1 MKGARGGSAFGEV
14 PESEGSFGPLV
25 VAGQP
30 MYLRAA
36 HVDLPAENPDPT
48 VLPTITLLGRGWDPG
63 GDPGELPLPHGQ
75 LLAGQY
81 RLIRPLGYG
90 GMGEVY
96 LALDTK
102 VDNREVAIK
111 MLHPEQAAAA
121 AGALARE
128 RRALVDLGHD
138 DIIRVF
144 NYGHHPEAG
153 DFLVLQYVDGLTLEE
168 VRARAELN
176 PGEFGGHR
184 FHEFVLAYG
193 VRILSAL
200 AYLHADRPGKVY
212 GDLKPDNVMHDGTTT
227 KIIDVGSVR
236 PVGAPGMTTKG
247 FSAPTV
253 GPNGESREQDDLF
266 SLGETLRRLSGLGRS
281 AADLARLG
289 DLGTL
294 GGAAGEDP
302 ASGAGAGAARDAR
315 AAAGGDV
322 ARAGGEALAGG
333 DAARDA
339 RAAAGGDAARAG
351 GEALAGGDVARAG
364 GDVLVGGDEARAA
377 RKAFVV
383 RDEVR
388 AAGEALAAGETPG
401 VPEALVTGET
411 SGIARAVGAE
421 GALDVGGTAGRGQTS
436 GAEVPSGVEGVSG
449 AGGALGVAGGVGGRG
464 SVGAEVASGVEGAS
478 GGGEALGVAGGVGGR
493 GSAGAEV
500 ASGVEGVSG
509 GGEALDA
516 ARVSGAEGASEGGEA
531 SGAARASGAEGAL
544 DGGGTVDV
552 AQTPGSVQ
560 TSGVGETSGGEETLG
575 VAQRSGPGDQSG
587 ADETSDAKQKSG
599 GVVQGPGGERAPGD
613 GKTAG
618 ADRTSAVGRA
628 LGAEGAP
635 GGGESAGVARAS
647 GVVQGAGA
655 EGTLSGGETAG
666 AARTAGVEGAPDG
679 GGAPGA
685 GNGCVPGAAH
695 ADEEEPRP
703 EVLSVGGEE
712 PSAPVPPPARERWAP
727 HEATAPVPP
736 PAKEPWA
743 PHEATA
749 PVPRGLG
756 LLSLARVL
764 HRATSSEP
772 AGRFA
777 DAREMDQQLRG
788 VFRELRSLRT
798 GTETFEPSPL
808 FLQSPYALDGA
819 LGSAPPLAHWAAPDA
834 PSPFAPPTP
843 AEVAQRLPVPRPDP
857 HDEHHAEL
865 SRLADAAPEALLQHI
880 GDWRDSTEV
889 HLLRCRLR
897 LRNPADGPEAA
908 ERELRAAEA
917 RIGPRRAPYDW
928 RLDWHHGLLALAGE
942 QVAAAR
948 RHFDRVYAAIPGE
961 YAPKLALGQC
971 AERLGR
977 RQEALTFYEAV
988 GLRNPSLGSAAFGA
1002 ARARLALGG
1011 ETAREDAVRELD
1023 AVPQHSR
1030 HRTAARTAAV
1040 RIGIEY
1046 VRTGE
1051 CDDQAPQ
1058 RLGEVLGR
1066 LALLFHAHGL
1076 TDEEARVR
1084 MTVEAWEAVQGALA
1098 RGALDAA
1105 GLAALS
1111 AGADPRLGLPSDE
1124 HGLREDLSR
1133 RYVTL
1138 AHQAARSAAPE
1149 DAAVAEILLDRAY
1162 EVRPLAFRHHRD
1174 SPWLGKRVAHWLRT
1188 VAYAPSHRTP
1198 SASRGQS
1205 PP

>member
-48 VLPTITLLGRGWDPG
+48 VLPTITLLGRGWGPG
-63 GDPGELPLPHGQ
+63 GDAGELPLPPGQ

-111 MLHPEQAAAA
+111 ILHPEQAAAA

-144 NYGHHPEAG
+144 NYGHHPEVG

-253 GPNGESREQDDLF
+253 GPTGESREQDDLF

-294 GGAAGEDP
+294 GGTAG
-302 ASGAGAGAARDAR
+302 S
-315 AAAGGDV
+315 
-322 ARAGGEALAGG
+322 
-333 DAARDA
+333 DAASA
-339 RAAAGGDAARAG
+339 PAA
-351 GEALAGGDVARAG
+351 EA
-364 GDVLVGGDEARAA
+364 ARAA
-377 RKAFVV
+377 REALPASGEARVAGEDTTAA
-383 RDEVR
+383 DEAR
-388 AAGEALAAGETPG
+388 AAGEALAAGEPPAVQG
-401 VPEALVTGET
+401 ALVTGGT
-411 SGIARAVGAE
+411 SGVAETVGAE
-421 GALDVGGTAGRGQTS
+421 GAL
-436 GAEVPSGVEGVSG
+436 
-449 AGGALGVAGGVGGRG
+449 
-464 SVGAEVASGVEGAS
+464 
-478 GGGEALGVAGGVGGR
+478 
-493 GSAGAEV
+493 
-500 ASGVEGVSG
+500 
-509 GGEALDA
+509 
-516 ARVSGAEGASEGGEA
+516 
-531 SGAARASGAEGAL
+531 
-544 DGGGTVDV
+544 
-552 AQTPGSVQ
+552 
-560 TSGVGETSGGEETLG
+560 GVGETAGGGQVSGF
-575 VAQRSGPGDQSG
+575 
-587 ADETSDAKQKSG
+587 
-599 GVVQGPGGERAPGD
+599 GVVQGPGGEGTLD
-613 GKTAG
+613 
-618 ADRTSAVGRA
+618 VG
-628 LGAEGAP
+628 ET
-635 GGGESAGVARAS
+635 AGVARAV
-647 GVVQGAGA
+647 GVEDAPD
-655 EGTLSGGETAG
+655 TGGEP
-666 AARTAGVEGAPDG
+666 GVGHVS
-679 GGAPGA
+679 
-685 GNGCVPGAAH
+685 VPKAAH
-695 ADEEEPRP
+695 ADAGEPHP
-703 EVLSVGGEE
+703 DVSSV
-712 PSAPVPPPARERWAP
+712 PSAQVSPPAREPWA
-727 HEATAPVPP
+727 HHDATAPL
-736 PAKEPWA
+736 
-743 PHEATA
+743 
-749 PVPRGLG
+749 PRGLG

-764 HRATSSEP
+764 HRATLSEP

-843 AEVAQRLPVPRPDP
+843 TEVAQRLPVPRPDP
-857 HDEHHAEL
+857 RDEHHAEL

-928 RLDWHHGLLALAGE
+928 RLDWHHGLLALARE

-961 YAPKLALGQC
+961 YAPKLALGHC

-977 RQEALTFYEAV
+977 RREALTFYEAV

-1051 CDDQAPQ
+1051 CDDRAPQ

-1111 AGADPRLGLPSDE
+1111 AGADPRLGLPPDE

-1138 AHQAARSAAPE
+1138 AHQAARFAAPE

-1188 VAYAPSHRTP
+1188 VAYAPSHRAP
-1198 SASRGQS
+1198 SASRGPS

>member
-1 MKGARGGSAFGEV
+1 
-14 PESEGSFGPLV
+14 
-25 VAGQP
+25 

-48 VLPTITLLGRGWDPG
+48 VLPTITLLGRGWGPG
-63 GDPGELPLPHGQ
+63 SDPGELPLPPGQ

-111 MLHPEQAAAA
+111 MLHPDQAAAA

-144 NYGHHPEAG
+144 NYGHHPEVG

-168 VRARAELN
+168 VRARAKLN
-176 PGEFGGHR
+176 PGEFGDQR

-236 PVGAPGMTTKG
+236 PAGAPGMTTVG

-253 GPNGESREQDDLF
+253 GPYGESRPQDDLF
-266 SLGETLRRLSGLGRS
+266 SLGETLRRLSGLGTS
-281 AADLARLG
+281 AEDLGRLG
-289 DLGTL
+289 DVGTL
-294 GGAAGEDP
+294 GAGEEGAGEPTGVAAGTASTTGRTRAARGARGALSAAGRARIVEEALATGETP
-302 ASGAGAGAARDAR
+302 AARNAGAAEKTFGGGGRPDAPTR
-315 AAAGGDV
+315 GA
-322 ARAGGEALAGG
+322 
-333 DAARDA
+333 
-339 RAAAGGDAARAG
+339 
-351 GEALAGGDVARAG
+351 
-364 GDVLVGGDEARAA
+364 
-377 RKAFVV
+377 
-383 RDEVR
+383 
-388 AAGEALAAGETPG
+388 
-401 VPEALVTGET
+401 VT
-411 SGIARAVGAE
+411 AE
-421 GALDVGGTAGRGQTS
+421 GVLST
-436 GAEVPSGVEGVSG
+436 
-449 AGGALGVAGGVGGRG
+449 
-464 SVGAEVASGVEGAS
+464 
-478 GGGEALGVAGGVGGR
+478 
-493 GSAGAEV
+493 
-500 ASGVEGVSG
+500 
-509 GGEALDA
+509 
-516 ARVSGAEGASEGGEA
+516 GEA
-531 SGAARASGAEGAL
+531 SGAAQGPAGRKA
-544 DGGGTVDV
+544 T
-552 AQTPGSVQ
+552 
-560 TSGVGETSGGEETLG
+560 GVG
-575 VAQRSGPGDQSG
+575 QG
-587 ADETSDAKQKSG
+587 A
-599 GVVQGPGGERAPGD
+599 
-613 GKTAG
+613 
-618 ADRTSAVGRA
+618 
-628 LGAEGAP
+628 
-635 GGGESAGVARAS
+635 GGGESPGVGRGLGARAAQHVGGS
-647 GVVQGAGA
+647 ADVAQPPAPMPPEAQAEAGPPRPVHSSGAG
-655 EGTLSGGETAG
+655 E
-666 AARTAGVEGAPDG
+666 G
-679 GGAPGA
+679 GGVGHVS
-685 GNGCVPGAAH
+685 VPQGPA
-695 ADEEEPRP
+695 
-703 EVLSVGGEE
+703 VGGE
-712 PSAPVPPPARERWAP
+712 V
-727 HEATAPVPP
+727 T
-736 PAKEPWA
+736 AKEPWA
-743 PHEATA
+743 PGDATA

-764 HRATSSEP
+764 HRATLSEP

-777 DAREMDQQLRG
+777 DAREMEQQLRG

-798 GTETFEPSPL
+798 GAETFEPSPL
-808 FLQSPYALDGA
+808 FLQSAYALDGA

-834 PSPFAPPTP
+834 PSPFAPPPP

-928 RLDWHHGLLALAGE
+928 RLDWHHGLLALARG
-942 QVAAAR
+942 QVAVAW
-948 RHFDRVYAAIPGE
+948 RHFDRAYAAIPGE
-961 YAPKLALGQC
+961 YAPKLALGHC

-977 RQEALTFYEAV
+977 RHEALTFYEAV
-988 GLRNPSLGSAAFGA
+988 RLRNPSLGSAAFGA
-1002 ARARLALGG
+1002 ARARLALDG
-1011 ETAREDAVRELD
+1011 ERAREEAVRELD

-1046 VRTGE
+1046 VRRAGH
-1051 CDDQAPQ
+1051 DDEAPQ
-1058 RLGEVLGR
+1058 RLREVLGR

-1084 MTVEAWEAVQGALA
+1084 MTVEVWEALQGALA

-1105 GLAALS
+1105 DLAALS
-1111 AGADPRLGLPSDE
+1111 AGADPRLGLPPDE

-1138 AHQAARSAAPE
+1138 AHQAARSVAPE
-1149 DAAVAEILLDRAY
+1149 DAAVAETLLDRAY

-1174 SPWLGKRVAHWLRT
+1174 SPWLGKRVADWLRT

-1198 SASRGQS
+1198 SASRGPS

>member
-1 MKGARGGSAFGEV
+1 
-14 PESEGSFGPLV
+14 
-25 VAGQP
+25 

-48 VLPTITLLGRGWDPG
+48 VLPTITLLGRGWGPAN
-63 GDPGELPLPHGQ
+63 DPGELPVPPGQ

-102 VDNREVAIK
+102 VDHREVAIK
-111 MLHPEQAAAA
+111 MLHPDQAAVA

-144 NYGHHPEAG
+144 NYGHHPEVG

-168 VRARAELN
+168 VRARAKLN
-176 PGEFGGHR
+176 PGEFGDQR

-236 PVGAPGMTTKG
+236 PAGAPGMTTTG

-253 GPNGESREQDDLF
+253 GPYGESRPQDDLF
-266 SLGETLRRLSGLGRS
+266 SLGETLRRLSGLGTS
-281 AADLARLG
+281 AEDLGRLG
-289 DLGTL
+289 DVGTL
-294 GGAAGEDP
+294 GAGELGEGVGGPTGVDAGRAAAVAAGTASTTEERPAAQGAPGGAAADGALSTGEASEVAPRPDVAPGSGTGEAPGAGEDSGV
-302 ASGAGAGAARDAR
+302 ALDSGAAEDRSVVPDPGGEGVPGAGEQR
-315 AAAGGDV
+315 V
-322 ARAGGEALAGG
+322 AQRPAGGEAPGG
-333 DAARDA
+333 ARG
-339 RAAAGGDAARAG
+339 AAGGT
-351 GEALAGGDVARAG
+351 V
-364 GDVLVGGDEARAA
+364 
-377 RKAFVV
+377 
-383 RDEVR
+383 
-388 AAGEALAAGETPG
+388 PG
-401 VPEALVTGET
+401 VG
-411 SGIARAVGAE
+411 
-421 GALDVGGTAGRGQTS
+421 
-436 GAEVPSGVEGVSG
+436 
-449 AGGALGVAGGVGGRG
+449 
-464 SVGAEVASGVEGAS
+464 
-478 GGGEALGVAGGVGGR
+478 
-493 GSAGAEV
+493 
-500 ASGVEGVSG
+500 
-509 GGEALDA
+509 
-516 ARVSGAEGASEGGEA
+516 
-531 SGAARASGAEGAL
+531 
-544 DGGGTVDV
+544 
-552 AQTPGSVQ
+552 
-560 TSGVGETSGGEETLG
+560 
-575 VAQRSGPGDQSG
+575 
-587 ADETSDAKQKSG
+587 
-599 GVVQGPGGERAPGD
+599 QGPGGREAL
-613 GKTAG
+613 
-618 ADRTSAVGRA
+618 SA
-628 LGAEGAP
+628 AEL
-635 GGGESAGVARAS
+635 S
-647 GVVQGAGA
+647 GVTQ
-655 EGTLSGGETAG
+655 
-666 AARTAGVEGAPDG
+666 RPDG
-679 GGAPGA
+679 GGAPGDPAAQHLGESADAARAPAPTPMPSHDEPNPTLGAVQGPDA
-685 GNGCVPGAAH
+685 GHVSVPQG
-695 ADEEEPRP
+695 
-703 EVLSVGGEE
+703 
-712 PSAPVPPPARERWAP
+712 PAVAG
-727 HEATAPVPP
+727 EAT
-736 PAKEPWA
+736 AKEPWV
-743 PHEATA
+743 PGDATA

-764 HRATSSEP
+764 HRATLSEP

-777 DAREMDQQLRG
+777 DAREMEQQLRG

-798 GTETFEPSPL
+798 GAETFEPSPL
-808 FLQSPYALDGA
+808 FLQPAYALDGA
-819 LGSAPPLAHWAAPDA
+819 LGSAPPLAHWTFPDA
-834 PSPFAPPTP
+834 PSPFAPPSP

-917 RIGPRRAPYDW
+917 RIGPHRAPYDW
-928 RLDWHHGLLALAGE
+928 RLDWHYGLLALARD
-942 QVAAAR
+942 QVAAAW

-961 YAPKLALGQC
+961 YAPKLALGHC

-977 RQEALTFYEAV
+977 RHEALTFYEAV
-988 GLRNPSLGSAAFGA
+988 RLRNPSLGSAAFGA
-1002 ARARLALGG
+1002 ARARLALDG
-1011 ETAREDAVRELD
+1011 ERAREEAVRELD

-1046 VRTGE
+1046 VRRAGH
-1051 CDDQAPQ
+1051 DDEAPQ
-1058 RLGEVLGR
+1058 RLREVLGR

-1084 MTVEAWEAVQGALA
+1084 MTVEVWEAVQGALA
-1098 RGALDAA
+1098 RGALDVAD
-1105 GLAALS
+1105 LVALS
-1111 AGADPRLGLPSDE
+1111 AGADPRLGLPPDE
-1124 HGLREDLSR
+1124 HRLREALSR

-1174 SPWLGKRVAHWLRT
+1174 SPWLGKKVADWLRT

-1198 SASRGQS
+1198 SASRGPS

>member
-48 VLPTITLLGRGWDPG
+48 VLPTITLLGRGWAPG
-63 GDPGELPLPHGQ
+63 GDPGELPLPPGQ

-144 NYGHHPEAG
+144 NYGHHPEVG

-176 PGEFGGHR
+176 PAEFGGHR

-253 GPNGESREQDDLF
+253 GPNGESTEQDDLF

-289 DLGTL
+289 DLGNL
-294 GGAAGEDP
+294 GGTEAAS
-302 ASGAGAGAARDAR
+302 AS
-315 AAAGGDV
+315 
-322 ARAGGEALAGG
+322 
-333 DAARDA
+333 
-339 RAAAGGDAARAG
+339 
-351 GEALAGGDVARAG
+351 
-364 GDVLVGGDEARAA
+364 
-377 RKAFVV
+377 
-383 RDEVR
+383 
-388 AAGEALAAGETPG
+388 AAGEALAAGDAARAAGEVLAAGGTPG
-401 VPEALVTGET
+401 GQEVLVTGGT
-411 SGIARAVGAE
+411 T
-421 GALDVGGTAGRGQTS
+421 DVGW
-436 GAEVPSGVEGVSG
+436 
-449 AGGALGVAGGVGGRG
+449 
-464 SVGAEVASGVEGAS
+464 
-478 GGGEALGVAGGVGGR
+478 
-493 GSAGAEV
+493 
-500 ASGVEGVSG
+500 
-509 GGEALDA
+509 
-516 ARVSGAEGASEGGEA
+516 
-531 SGAARASGAEGAL
+531 ASGAEGAL
-544 DGGGTVDV
+544 
-552 AQTPGSVQ
+552 
-560 TSGVGETSGGEETLG
+560 GVGET
-575 VAQRSGPGDQSG
+575 
-587 ADETSDAKQKSG
+587 
-599 GVVQGPGGERAPGD
+599 
-613 GKTAG
+613 
-618 ADRTSAVGRA
+618 
-628 LGAEGAP
+628 
-635 GGGESAGVARAS
+635 AGVARTSS
-647 GVVQGAGA
+647 GVQGSGG
-655 EGTLSGGETAG
+655 ESPLDGGETAG
-666 AARTAGVEGAPDG
+666 VEDAPDI
-679 GGAPGA
+679 GGAPG
-685 GNGCVPGAAH
+685 GVGGVSVIGAAH
-695 ADEEEPRP
+695 ADAAERRP
-703 EVLSVGGEE
+703 EALSVGREG
-712 PSAPVPPPARERWAP
+712 PSARVTP
-727 HEATAPVPP
+727 HRDATD
-736 PAKEPWA
+736 
-743 PHEATA
+743 

-843 AEVAQRLPVPRPDP
+843 TDVAQRLPVPRPDP

-928 RLDWHHGLLALAGE
+928 RLDWHHGLLALARG

-961 YAPKLALGQC
+961 YAPKLALGHC

-977 RQEALTFYEAV
+977 RHEALTFYEAV

-1011 ETAREDAVRELD
+1011 ATAREEAVRELD

-1051 CDDQAPQ
+1051 CDDRAPQ
-1058 RLGEVLGR
+1058 RLGEVLRR

-1111 AGADPRLGLPSDE
+1111 AGADPRLGLPPDE

-1138 AHQAARSAAPE
+1138 AHQAARSTAPA

-1198 SASRGQS
+1198 SASNGHS
-1205 PP
+1205 PQ

>member
-1 MKGARGGSAFGEV
+1 
-14 PESEGSFGPLV
+14 
-25 VAGQP
+25 

-48 VLPTITLLGRGWDPG
+48 VLPAITLLGRGWGPG
-63 GDPGELPLPHGQ
+63 SDPGELPLPPGQ

-102 VDNREVAIK
+102 VDHREVAIK
-111 MLHPEQAAAA
+111 MLHPDQAAAA

-144 NYGHHPEAG
+144 NYGHHPEVG

-168 VRARAELN
+168 VRARAKLN
-176 PGEFGGHR
+176 PGEFGDQR

-236 PVGAPGMTTKG
+236 PAGAPGMTTAG

-253 GPNGESREQDDLF
+253 GPYGESRPQDDLF
-266 SLGETLRRLSGLGRS
+266 SLGETLRRLCGLGTS
-281 AADLARLG
+281 AEDLGRLG
-289 DLGTL
+289 DVETL
-294 GGAAGEDP
+294 GVGEAPATEERPAARGALFAAERARIVEEALATGENP
-302 ASGAGAGAARDAR
+302 VARDAR
-315 AAAGGDV
+315 GAEESFGG
-322 ARAGGEALAGG
+322 GGRSG
-333 DAARDA
+333 AARGA
-339 RAAAGGDAARAG
+339 
-351 GEALAGGDVARAG
+351 
-364 GDVLVGGDEARAA
+364 
-377 RKAFVV
+377 
-383 RDEVR
+383 
-388 AAGEALAAGETPG
+388 
-401 VPEALVTGET
+401 
-411 SGIARAVGAE
+411 AE
-421 GALDVGGTAGRGQTS
+421 GALSTGEASGVAHSSGAAEDRSVESDSGGEEPGVAQRPAGGEVPGGAQGVVGGTAM
-436 GAEVPSGVEGVSG
+436 GVVVQG
-449 AGGALGVAGGVGGRG
+449 
-464 SVGAEVASGVEGAS
+464 S
-478 GGGEALGVAGGVGGR
+478 GGGEAPGGR
-493 GSAGAEV
+493 
-500 ASGVEGVSG
+500 
-509 GGEALDA
+509 A
-516 ARVSGAEGASEGGEA
+516 ARN
-531 SGAARASGAEGAL
+531 L
-544 DGGGTVDV
+544 
-552 AQTPGSVQ
+552 
-560 TSGVGETSGGEETLG
+560 
-575 VAQRSGPGDQSG
+575 
-587 ADETSDAKQKSG
+587 
-599 GVVQGPGGERAPGD
+599 
-613 GKTAG
+613 
-618 ADRTSAVGRA
+618 
-628 LGAEGAP
+628 
-635 GGGESAGVARAS
+635 GESADVSRTPAPAPPQAHAEPSSPRPVQSSGAVRAAGVAYNES
-647 GVVQGAGA
+647 
-655 EGTLSGGETAG
+655 
-666 AARTAGVEGAPDG
+666 
-679 GGAPGA
+679 
-685 GNGCVPGAAH
+685 VPQ
-695 ADEEEPRP
+695 
-703 EVLSVGGEE
+703 
-712 PSAPVPPPARERWAP
+712 
-727 HEATAPVPP
+727 AT
-736 PAKEPWA
+736 AKEPWV
-743 PHEATA
+743 PGDATA

-764 HRATSSEP
+764 HRATLSEP

-777 DAREMDQQLRG
+777 DAREMEQQLRG

-798 GTETFEPSPL
+798 GAETFEPSPL
-808 FLQSPYALDGA
+808 FLQSAYALDGA
-819 LGSAPPLAHWAAPDA
+819 LGSAPPLAHWTAPDA
-834 PSPFAPPTP
+834 PSPFAPPSP

-889 HLLRCRLR
+889 HFLRCRLR

-928 RLDWHHGLLALAGE
+928 RLDWHHGLLALARG
-942 QVAAAR
+942 QVSAAW

-961 YAPKLALGQC
+961 YAPKLALGHC

-977 RQEALTFYEAV
+977 RHEALTFYEAV
-988 GLRNPSLGSAAFGA
+988 RLRNPSLGSAAFGA
-1002 ARARLALGG
+1002 ARARLALDG
-1011 ETAREDAVRELD
+1011 ERAREEAVRELD

-1046 VRTGE
+1046 VRRAGH
-1051 CDDQAPQ
+1051 DDEAPQ
-1058 RLGEVLGR
+1058 RLREVLGR

-1084 MTVEAWEAVQGALA
+1084 MTVEVWEAVQGALA
-1098 RGALDAA
+1098 RGALGAA
-1105 GLAALS
+1105 DLAALS
-1111 AGADPRLGLPSDE
+1111 AGADPRLGLPPDE
-1124 HGLREDLSR
+1124 HRLREDLSR

-1162 EVRPLAFRHHRD
+1162 AVRPLAFRHHRD
-1174 SPWLGKRVAHWLRT
+1174 SPWLGKRVADWLRT

-1198 SASRGQS
+1198 STSRGPS

>member
-1 MKGARGGSAFGEV
+1 
-14 PESEGSFGPLV
+14 
-25 VAGQP
+25 

-48 VLPTITLLGRGWDPG
+48 VLPTITLLGRGWAPG
-63 GDPGELPLPHGQ
+63 GDPGELPLPPGQ

-144 NYGHHPEAG
+144 NYGHHPEVG

-212 GDLKPDNVMHDGTTT
+212 GDLKPDNIMHDGTTT

-289 DLGTL
+289 DLGNL
-294 GGAAGEDP
+294 GGAEA
-302 ASGAGAGAARDAR
+302 ASAS
-315 AAAGGDV
+315 
-322 ARAGGEALAGG
+322 
-333 DAARDA
+333 
-339 RAAAGGDAARAG
+339 
-351 GEALAGGDVARAG
+351 
-364 GDVLVGGDEARAA
+364 
-377 RKAFVV
+377 
-383 RDEVR
+383 
-388 AAGEALAAGETPG
+388 AAGEALAAGDVARAAGEVLAAGGTPDGQG
-401 VPEALVTGET
+401 VLVTEGT
-411 SGIARAVGAE
+411 SGVG
-421 GALDVGGTAGRGQTS
+421 
-436 GAEVPSGVEGVSG
+436 
-449 AGGALGVAGGVGGRG
+449 
-464 SVGAEVASGVEGAS
+464 
-478 GGGEALGVAGGVGGR
+478 
-493 GSAGAEV
+493 
-500 ASGVEGVSG
+500 
-509 GGEALDA
+509 
-516 ARVSGAEGASEGGEA
+516 
-531 SGAARASGAEGAL
+531 RASGAEGAL
-544 DGGGTVDV
+544 
-552 AQTPGSVQ
+552 
-560 TSGVGETSGGEETLG
+560 GVGETASVPRTSSGVQGSGGE
-575 VAQRSGPGDQSG
+575 SPMD
-587 ADETSDAKQKSG
+587 
-599 GVVQGPGGERAPGD
+599 
-613 GKTAG
+613 
-618 ADRTSAVGRA
+618 
-628 LGAEGAP
+628 
-635 GGGESAGVARAS
+635 
-647 GVVQGAGA
+647 
-655 EGTLSGGETAG
+655 GGETAG
-666 AARTAGVEGAPDG
+666 VEDAPDIGGVPGVG
-679 GGAPGA
+679 GG
-685 GNGCVPGAAH
+685 VSVIGAAH
-695 ADEEEPRP
+695 ADAGERRP
-703 EVLSVGGEE
+703 EVLSVGREG
-712 PSAPVPPPARERWAP
+712 PSARV
-727 HEATAPVPP
+727 TA
-736 PAKEPWA
+736 
-743 PHEATA
+743 HRDATA

-819 LGSAPPLAHWAAPDA
+819 LGSAPPLAHWAAPEA

-843 AEVAQRLPVPRPDP
+843 TDVAQRLPVPRPDP

-897 LRNPADGPEAA
+897 LRNPADGPEVA

-928 RLDWHHGLLALAGE
+928 RLDWHHGLLALARE

-961 YAPKLALGQC
+961 YAPKLALGHC

-977 RQEALTFYEAV
+977 RHEALTFYEAV

-1046 VRTGE
+1046 VRTGG
-1051 CDDQAPQ
+1051 CDDRAPQ

-1084 MTVEAWEAVQGALA
+1084 MTVEAWEAVQGARE

-1111 AGADPRLGLPSDE
+1111 AGADPRLGFPSDE

-1198 SASRGQS
+1198 SASRGPS

>member
-25 VAGQP
+25 VTGQP

-48 VLPTITLLGRGWDPG
+48 VLPTITLLGRGWGPG
-63 GDPGELPLPHGQ
+63 SDPGELPLPPGQ

-102 VDNREVAIK
+102 VDHREVAIK
-111 MLHPEQAAAA
+111 MLHPDQAAAA

-144 NYGHHPEAG
+144 NYGHHPEVG

-168 VRARAELN
+168 VRARAQLN
-176 PGEFGGHR
+176 PGEFGDQR

-236 PVGAPGMTTKG
+236 PAGAPGMTTTG

-253 GPNGESREQDDLF
+253 GPYGESRPQDDLF
-266 SLGETLRRLSGLGRS
+266 SLGETLRRLSGLGTS
-281 AADLARLG
+281 AQDLARLG
-289 DLGTL
+289 EVGTL
-294 GGAAGEDP
+294 REEPGGP
-302 ASGAGAGAARDAR
+302 IGADA
-315 AAAGGDV
+315 
-322 ARAGGEALAGG
+322 
-333 DAARDA
+333 DA
-339 RAAAGGDAARAG
+339 DAARAAG
-351 GEALAGGDVARAG
+351 VAAGTAPTTGEARLAADAV
-364 GDVLVGGDEARAA
+364 
-377 RKAFVV
+377 
-383 RDEVR
+383 
-388 AAGEALAAGETPG
+388 AAGETPATRNARVAEEAFGGGARSG
-401 VPEALVTGET
+401 VPRGTA
-411 SGIARAVGAE
+411 AE
-421 GALDVGGTAGRGQTS
+421 GALSGGEASAVPAQGAAARRGGGEATPGAGAAAGADQRPGAGEAPGVEADSS
-436 GAEVPSGVEGVSG
+436 GGKTGVVQRPSGVGPSG
-449 AGGALGVAGGVGGRG
+449 AGLGRSGREQLSAAESSDVARG
-464 SVGAEVASGVEGAS
+464 SGGEGAS
-478 GGGEALGVAGGVGGR
+478 GGEGVVSAGEPGAAEGSGGAVVPGGGLGVGGAEFPGVGQGAGGR
-493 GSAGAEV
+493 GALSGASGGEGVVSAGE
-500 ASGVEGVSG
+500 SGAAHGSG
-509 GGEALDA
+509 GGVVPGPEGKKASADVVPGPAGGKAPRAQA
-516 ARVSGAEGASEGGEA
+516 ARH
-531 SGAARASGAEGAL
+531 
-544 DGGGTVDV
+544 
-552 AQTPGSVQ
+552 
-560 TSGVGETSGGEETLG
+560 VG
-575 VAQRSGPGDQSG
+575 
-587 ADETSDAKQKSG
+587 K
-599 GVVQGPGGERAPGD
+599 
-613 GKTAG
+613 
-618 ADRTSAVGRA
+618 
-628 LGAEGAP
+628 
-635 GGGESAGVARAS
+635 SAGVAH
-647 GVVQGAGA
+647 
-655 EGTLSGGETAG
+655 
-666 AARTAGVEGAPDG
+666 AA
-679 GGAPGA
+679 
-685 GNGCVPGAAH
+685 VPGGPGTH
-695 ADEEEPRP
+695 GEPRP
-703 EVLSVGGEE
+703 SGAAEAGGAGHGPDAGEVSRGGRAVAVEGVPEVREGAGSGSGGPVAGGE
-712 PSAPVPPPARERWAP
+712 VM
-727 HEATAPVPP
+727 
-736 PAKEPWA
+736 AKEPWG
-743 PHEATA
+743 PGDATA

-764 HRATSSEP
+764 HRATLSDP

-777 DAREMDQQLRG
+777 DAREMEQQLRG

-798 GTETFEPSPL
+798 GAETFEPSPL
-808 FLQSPYALDGA
+808 FHQSAYALDGA
-819 LGSAPPLAHWAAPDA
+819 LGSAPPLAHWTAPDA
-834 PSPFAPPTP
+834 PSPFVPPSP
-843 AEVAQRLPVPRPDP
+843 AEVARRLPVPRPDP

-880 GDWRDSTEV
+880 GDWQDSTEV

-897 LRNPADGPEAA
+897 LRNPADEPDAA

-917 RIGPRRAPYDW
+917 RIGPARAPYDW
-928 RLDWHHGLLALAGE
+928 RLDWHRGLLALARD
-942 QVAAAR
+942 QVPSAW

-961 YAPKLALGQC
+961 YAPKLALGHC

-977 RQEALTFYEAV
+977 PHEALTFYEAV
-988 GLRNPSLGSAAFGA
+988 RLRNPSLGSAAFGA
-1002 ARARLALGG
+1002 ARARLALDG
-1011 ETAREDAVRELD
+1011 ERAREEAVRELD

-1046 VRTGE
+1046 VRRAGH
-1051 CDDQAPQ
+1051 DDELPQ
-1058 RLGEVLGR
+1058 RLREVLGR

-1084 MTVEAWEAVQGALA
+1084 MTVEVWEAVQGALT

-1105 GLAALS
+1105 DLAALS
-1111 AGADPRLGLPSDE
+1111 AGADPRLGLPPDE

-1174 SPWLGKRVAHWLRT
+1174 SPWLGKRVADWLRT
-1188 VAYAPSHRTP
+1188 VARAPSHRTH
-1198 SASRGQS
+1198 SASRGPS

>member
-1 MKGARGGSAFGEV
+1 
-14 PESEGSFGPLV
+14 
-25 VAGQP
+25 

-48 VLPTITLLGRGWDPG
+48 VLPTITLLGRGWGPG
-63 GDPGELPLPHGQ
+63 SDPGELPLHPGQ

-111 MLHPEQAAAA
+111 MLHPDQAATAA
-121 AGALARE
+121 AALARE

-144 NYGHHPEAG
+144 NYGHHPGVG

-168 VRARAELN
+168 VRARAKLN
-176 PGEFGGHR
+176 PGEFGDER

-236 PVGAPGMTTKG
+236 PAGAPGMTTAG
-247 FSAPTV
+247 FKAPTV
-253 GPNGESREQDDLF
+253 GPNGESRQQDDLF
-266 SLGETLRRLSGLGRS
+266 SLGETLRRLSGLGTS
-281 AADLARLG
+281 AKDLARLG

-294 GGAAGEDP
+294 GEGEEGPGGSTGMGVGGPAGE
-302 ASGAGAGAARDAR
+302 GAG
-315 AAAGGDV
+315 
-322 ARAGGEALAGG
+322 
-333 DAARDA
+333 
-339 RAAAGGDAARAG
+339 
-351 GEALAGGDVARAG
+351 
-364 GDVLVGGDEARAA
+364 
-377 RKAFVV
+377 
-383 RDEVR
+383 R
-388 AAGEALAAGETPG
+388 AAGADA
-401 VPEALVTGET
+401 
-411 SGIARAVGAE
+411 
-421 GALDVGGTAGRGQTS
+421 GTAS
-436 GAEVPSGVEGVSG
+436 AAEAAQA
-449 AGGALGVAGGVGGRG
+449 AGGALSA
-464 SVGAEVASGVEGAS
+464 AERTRVVEDALAT
-478 GGGEALGVAGGVGGR
+478 GE
-493 GSAGAEV
+493 
-500 ASGVEGVSG
+500 
-509 GGEALDA
+509 
-516 ARVSGAEGASEGGEA
+516 
-531 SGAARASGAEGAL
+531 
-544 DGGGTVDV
+544 TPTV
-552 AQTPGSVQ
+552 AQG
-560 TSGVGETSGGEETLG
+560 
-575 VAQRSGPGDQSG
+575 
-587 ADETSDAKQKSG
+587 
-599 GVVQGPGGERAPGD
+599 
-613 GKTAG
+613 TA
-618 ADRTSAVGRA
+618 A
-628 LGAEGAP
+628 
-635 GGGESAGVARAS
+635 
-647 GVVQGAGA
+647 
-655 EGTLSGGETAG
+655 
-666 AARTAGVEGAPDG
+666 EGAPDG
-679 GGAPGA
+679 GEASRVIEAQGGEGVSAGEGGIGVGDTSGVAETPGVE
-685 GNGCVPGAAH
+685 GSLG
-695 ADEEEPRP
+695 ADENSCARETLDAGGTPGVEG
-703 EVLSVGGEE
+703 LSGCGVTSGGEE
-712 PSAPVPPPARERWAP
+712 ASRVGETSGVAEAPGVEGPSGGRQAAGVDQGPGASAARRLGEGSGVGRAPVPAPAQSWNDPDSPGPLQTPDAGAASDSGHLSGHGEAP
-727 HEATAPVPP
+727 GDAEDLSGDGEGPG
-736 PAKEPWA
+736 KEPWV
-743 PHEATA
+743 PGDATA

-764 HRATSSEP
+764 HRATLSRP
-772 AGRFA
+772 AARFA
-777 DAREMDQQLRG
+777 DAREMEQQLRG

-798 GTETFEPSPL
+798 GAETFEPSPL
-808 FLQSPYALDGA
+808 FLQSAYALDGA
-819 LGSAPPLAHWAAPDA
+819 LGSAPPLAHWAALDA
-834 PSPFAPPTP
+834 PSPFAPPSP

-928 RLDWHHGLLALAGE
+928 RLDWHHGLLALARD
-942 QVAAAR
+942 QVATAR

-961 YAPKLALGQC
+961 YAPKLALGHC

-977 RQEALTFYEAV
+977 RHEALTFYEAV
-988 GLRNPSLGSAAFGA
+988 RLRNPSLGSAAFGA
-1002 ARARLALGG
+1002 ARARLALDGAR
-1011 ETAREDAVRELD
+1011 AREEAVRELD

-1046 VRTGE
+1046 VRRAGH
-1051 CDDQAPQ
+1051 DDEVPQ
-1058 RLGEVLGR
+1058 RLSEALER

-1084 MTVEAWEAVQGALA
+1084 MTVEVWEAVQGALA
-1098 RGALDAA
+1098 RGALDAP

-1111 AGADPRLGLPSDE
+1111 AGADPRLGLPPDE

-1162 EVRPLAFRHHRD
+1162 EIRPLAYRHHRD
-1174 SPWLGKRVAHWLRT
+1174 SPWLGKRVADWLRT
-1188 VAYAPSHRTP
+1188 VAHAPSHRTP

>member
-63 GDPGELPLPHGQ
+63 GDPGELPLPPGQ

-111 MLHPEQAAAA
+111 ILHPQQAAAA

-144 NYGHHPEAG
+144 NYGHHPEVG

-168 VRARAELN
+168 VRARAGLN

-253 GPNGESREQDDLF
+253 GPHGESREQDDLF

-294 GGAAGEDP
+294 GGTSGADAASASAAEAARAAGE
-302 ASGAGAGAARDAR
+302 ASAASA
-315 AAAGGDV
+315 
-322 ARAGGEALAGG
+322 EA
-333 DAARDA
+333 
-339 RAAAGGDAARAG
+339 
-351 GEALAGGDVARAG
+351 
-364 GDVLVGGDEARAA
+364 
-377 RKAFVV
+377 
-383 RDEVR
+383 R
-388 AAGEALAAGETPG
+388 AAGEALAAGRTQGVQGALATGGTPG
-401 VPEALVTGET
+401 A
-411 SGIARAVGAE
+411 ARALGDE
-421 GALDVGGTAGRGQTS
+421 GALGVGETAGPGRVSGVVRTAGAEEALGVEGALGVGGAAGGGRVSGVVRTAG
-436 GAEVPSGVEGVSG
+436 AEEASGVEGALGAARASG
-449 AGGALGVAGGVGGRG
+449 AEGVLGVGGAADGGQG
-464 SVGAEVASGVEGAS
+464 SGAEVASGVEGAS
-478 GGGEALGVAGGVGGR
+478 CAARGSGVEGVLGVGGPA
-493 GSAGAEV
+493 GGGQVSGAEV
-500 ASGVEGVSG
+500 ASGVEG
-509 GGEALDA
+509 
-516 ARVSGAEGASEGGEA
+516 ASDGGEA
-531 SGAARASGAEGAL
+531 SGVARASGSEGAL
-544 DGGGTVDV
+544 EVGGT
-552 AQTPGSVQ
+552 PGFVQ
-560 TSGVGETSGGEETLG
+560 ASRVGETSGGGETLG
-575 VAQRSGPGDQSG
+575 VAQRSGAGDKSG
-587 ADETSDAKQKSG
+587 ADETSDGTQTSG
-599 GVVQGPGGERAPGD
+599 GVVQG
-613 GKTAG
+613 
-618 ADRTSAVGRA
+618 S
-628 LGAEGAP
+628 
-635 GGGESAGVARAS
+635 GGESAPGAGETAGVPRTS
-647 GVVQGAGA
+647 GVVQGSGGESALG
-655 EGTLSGGETAG
+655 GGETADV
-666 AARTAGVEGAPDG
+666 ARTSGVEGAPDV
-679 GGAPGA
+679 
-685 GNGCVPGAAH
+685 GNLAVPGAAR
-695 ADEEEPRP
+695 AGESRP
-703 EVLSVGGEE
+703 EVLSVGGDG
-712 PSAPVPPPARERWAP
+712 PSAQVSPPARASWAP
-727 HEATAPVPP
+727 GD
-736 PAKEPWA
+736 
-743 PHEATA
+743 ATA

-764 HRATSSEP
+764 HRATLSEP

-843 AEVAQRLPVPRPDP
+843 TEVAQRLPVPRPDP
-857 HDEHHAEL
+857 RDEHHAEL

-897 LRNPADGPEAA
+897 LRNPADGPDAA
-908 ERELRAAEA
+908 ERELAAAEA

-928 RLDWHHGLLALAGE
+928 RLDWHHGLLALARE

-961 YAPKLALGQC
+961 YAPKLALGHC

-977 RQEALTFYEAV
+977 RHEALTFYEAV
-988 GLRNPSLGSAAFGA
+988 GLRNPSLGGAAFGA

-1011 ETAREDAVRELD
+1011 ETAREEAVRELD

-1051 CDDQAPQ
+1051 CDDRAPQ
-1058 RLGEVLGR
+1058 RLDEVLRR

-1111 AGADPRLGLPSDE
+1111 AGADPRLGLPPDE

-1138 AHQAARSAAPE
+1138 AHQAARSTAPE

-1174 SPWLGKRVAHWLRT
+1174 SPWLGKRVAQWLRT